1 MLPTCVTKAQ
11 LWRDYRAAS
20 PPGQRVVRLTSFRSL
35 WKQLLPYVVIGKPMS
50 DLCWVCQR
58 NNSHILRAV
67 NVPEEMKSATLLR
80 QEEHL
85 RLAMQQRTEYQA
97 TCAACVELATQHNI
111 KELGKSENPPST
123 FHYSFDFAQQIHYP
137 ANPLQPG
144 PIFFKTPRKMQF
156 FAVHAE
162 GISRQMNYLIDEAS
176 SCGKGANVVISMV
189 HHFLQTYG
197 VGEDHLEL
205 HADNCSGQNKNN
217 HMMRYL
223 MWRVGTGLHKSA
235 CISFMVAGHTKFA
248 PDWGFGLLK
257 RKTRRTFV
265 SSQADIEAA
274 TTASSICNAV
284 QCVGTQDGDVNVP
297 TYDWA
302 AFLANSYRAIVG
314 LLSYH
319 SFSVSA
325 EAADVMVVREYA
337 GSPANRLVIG
347 KGPCPTGEP
356 VVIAPKGLSAER
368 QAYLFKEIREFCREG
383 TEDEVCPRPPQM
395 PVSAPEPVAS
405 TSSAPEPVTSTSSAA
420 ILSEPTAGPSAPKR
434 GRSSER
440 GGRGRGG
447 RGRGSQGRGGRGRG
461 SQGRGGQGRAS

>member
-1 MLPTCVTKAQ
+1 
-11 LWRDYRAAS
+11 
-20 PPGQRVVRLTSFRSL
+20 
-35 WKQLLPYVVIGKPMS
+35 MS

-144 PIFFKTPRKMQF
+144 PIFFKTPRRMQF

-325 EAADVMVVREYA
+325 DVMVVREYA
-337 GSPANRLVIG
+337 RSPANRLVIG

-368 QAYLFKEIREFCREG
+368 QAYLFKEIREFCLLRCQCLSPSLSLPRHPPLSLWHRRLPSLSLWHRRLPLVCLLSRQLVHQQRNVDDPANA
-383 TEDEVCPRPPQM
+383 EDEVV
-395 PVSAPEPVAS
+395 PVKVVAVKVVAVKVVAVEES
-405 TSSAPEPVTSTSSAA
+405 LTV
-420 ILSEPTAGPSAPKR
+420 ICVPTAR
-434 GRSSER
+434 
-440 GGRGRGG
+440 
-447 RGRGSQGRGGRGRG
+447 
-461 SQGRGGQGRAS
+461 